1 MFLEFLRCL
10 DDQVAVVG
18 HAFEFGMQLDHAIVA
33 YGERHLIAVVEKLKQ
48 RLQLVV
54 AVFTTTQD
62 VQHQIEFCRGGQG
75 QAFYGHVIVPVCVV
89 ASP

>member
-1 MFLEFLRCL
+1 MR
-10 DDQVAVVG
+10 

-33 YGERHLIAVVEKLKQ
+33 QGEGQFIAVVEELKQ

-54 AVFTTTQD
+54 TVFTATED
-62 VQHQIEFCRGGQG
+62 VQHQIEFCRGGQC
-75 QAFYGHVIVPVCVV
+75 QCLYSHVIAPVCAV